1 MMPAASTA
9 HHTAGAD
16 RADFDTLHALNDGF
30 IRAVA
35 RSDAGWFEEHL
46 SSDFVNSNADG
57 TLSARAAFIAAV
69 ARPSSVPD
77 LSASDVRIRLFGS
90 TAIVH
95 GRTAYTRPDGQ
106 RGAGRYTDVWA
117 RVEGRWLCA
126 AADVTRC

>member
-1 MMPAASTA
+1 MAAASSSTRRPA
-9 HHTAGAD
+9 ESDGTD
-16 RADFDTLHALNDGF
+16 VDTLRALNDGF

-35 RSDAGWFEEHL
+35 SSDAGWFEAHL

-57 TLSARAAFIAAV
+57 TLSERAAFIAHV

-77 LSASDVRIRLFGS
+77 LVASDVRIRLFGA

-95 GRTAYTRPDGQ
+95 GRTSYTRPDGQ

-117 RVEGRWLCA
+117 RVEGRWLCV

>member
-1 MMPAASTA
+1 MAAASTA
-9 HHTAGAD
+9 HRNTATD
-16 RADFDTLHALNDGF
+16 DSDLDTLRALNDGF

-35 RSDAGWFEEHL
+35 TSDAGWFERHL

-57 TLSARAAFIAAV
+57 TLSERAAFIANV

-77 LSASDVRIRLFGS
+77 LVATDVRIRLFGA

-95 GRTAYTRPDGQ
+95 GRTRYTKADGQ
-106 RGAGRYTDVWA
+106 PGAGRYTDVWA
-117 RVEGRWLCA
+117 RVAGQWLCA

>member
-1 MMPAASTA
+1 MAATSTA
-9 HHTAGAD
+9 GRAAD
-16 RADFDTLHALNDGF
+16 ERADHDTLQRLNDGF

-35 RSDAGWFEEHL
+35 TSDAGGFEHHL

-57 TLSARAAFIAAV
+57 TLSARATFIAHI

-77 LSASDVRIRLFGS
+77 LVASDVRIRLFGS

-95 GRTAYTRPDGQ
+95 GRTSYTRADGQ

-117 RVEGRWLCA
+117 RVAGQWLCA

>member
-1 MMPAASTA
+1 MAAASTA
-9 HHTAGAD
+9 TEMEL
-16 RADFDTLHALNDGF
+16 DTLRRLNGGF

-35 RSDAGWFEEHL
+35 TSDASWFERHL

-57 TLSARAAFIAAV
+57 TLSERAAFIANV

-77 LSASDVRIRLFGS
+77 LSVSDVRIRLFGS

-95 GRTAYTRPDGQ
+95 GRTHYTRADGQ
-106 RGAGRYTDVWA
+106 PGAGRYTDVWA
-117 RVEGRWLCA
+117 RIDGQWLCA

>member
-1 MMPAASTA
+1 MTDTTTA
-9 HHTAGAD
+9 NEID
-16 RADFDTLHALNDGF
+16 LDTLRRLNGGF

-35 RSDAGWFEEHL
+35 TSDAGWFERHL

-57 TLSARAAFIAAV
+57 TLSERPAFIAAV

-77 LSASDVRIRLFGS
+77 LSVSDVRIRLFGA

-95 GRTAYTRPDGQ
+95 GRTHYTRADGQ
-106 RGAGRYTDVWA
+106 PGAGRYTDVWA
-117 RVEGRWLCA
+117 RVGEQWLCA

>member
-1 MMPAASTA
+1 LKEIKMPAASTA
-9 HHTAGAD
+9 SETD
-16 RADFDTLHALNDGF
+16 LDTLRRLNGGF

-35 RSDAGWFEEHL
+35 TSDAGWFERHL

-57 TLSARAAFIAAV
+57 TLSERAAFIAVV

-77 LSASDVRIRLFGS
+77 LSVSDVRIRLFGA

-95 GRTAYTRPDGQ
+95 GRTHYTRADGEA
-106 RGAGRYTDVWA
+106 GAGRYTDVWA
-117 RVEGRWLCA
+117 RVGDDWLCA

>member
-1 MMPAASTA
+1 MAAASTA
-9 HHTAGAD
+9 HGTD
-16 RADFDTLHALNDGF
+16 LDTLRMLNDGF

-35 RSDAGWFEEHL
+35 TSDAGWFEKHL

-57 TLSARAAFIAAV
+57 TLSQRAAFIFNV

-77 LSASDVRIRLFGS
+77 LSVSDVRIRLFGAS
-90 TAIVH
+90 AIVH
-95 GRTAYTRPDGQ
+95 GRTGYTKPDGQ

-117 RVEGRWLCA
+117 RVDGHWLCA